1 MTDYIF
7 NPLPLMRMEVHSG
20 VVSLILLYIVHLV
33 FNYDERQLNSA
44 VFVLFLNMEKVAISL
59 LIAQQSQNKI
69 FIKKGSIR
77 GLITN
82 ISLL

>member
-1 MTDYIF
+1 
-7 NPLPLMRMEVHSG
+7 MRMEVHSG

-44 VFVLFLNMEKVAISL
+44 VLFFLNMEKVAISL

>member
-1 MTDYIF
+1 
-7 NPLPLMRMEVHSG
+7 MRMEVHSG

-44 VFVLFLNMEKVAISL
+44 VLFFLNMEKVAISL

-69 FIKKGSIR
+69 FIKKA
-77 GLITN
+77 
-82 ISLL
+82 LLEV

>member
-1 MTDYIF
+1 
-7 NPLPLMRMEVHSG
+7 MRMEVHSG

>member
-44 VFVLFLNMEKVAISL
+44 VLFCFKYGKSGNFSPHSTAKS
-59 LIAQQSQNKI
+59 K
-69 FIKKGSIR
+69 
-77 GLITN
+77 
-82 ISLL
+82 

>member
-1 MTDYIF
+1 
-7 NPLPLMRMEVHSG
+7 MRMEVHSG

-44 VFVLFLNMEKVAISL
+44 VLFFLNMEKVAISL

-82 ISLL
+82 ISLV

>member
-1 MTDYIF
+1 
-7 NPLPLMRMEVHSG
+7 MRMEVHSG

-33 FNYDERQLNSA
+33 FNHDERQLNSA
-44 VFVLFLNMEKVAISL
+44 VLFFLNMEKVAISL

>member
-44 VFVLFLNMEKVAISL
+44 VLFFLNMEKVAISL

>member
-1 MTDYIF
+1 
-7 NPLPLMRMEVHSG
+7 MRMEVHSG

-44 VFVLFLNMEKVAISL
+44 VLFCFLNMEKVAISL

>member
-20 VVSLILLYIVHLV
+20 VVSLILLFIVHLV
-33 FNYDERQLNSA
+33 FNYDEGQLNSA
-44 VFVLFLNMEKVAISL
+44 VFKKKKYIYIQKKVAISL

-69 FIKKGSIR
+69 FRKR
-77 GLITN
+77 LY
-82 ISLL
+82 